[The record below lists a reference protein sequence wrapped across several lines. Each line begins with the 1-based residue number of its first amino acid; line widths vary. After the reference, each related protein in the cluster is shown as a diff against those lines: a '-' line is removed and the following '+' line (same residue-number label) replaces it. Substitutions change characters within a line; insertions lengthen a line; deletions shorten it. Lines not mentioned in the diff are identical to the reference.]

1 VFDAENNDIIYV
13 IKEDKRDLKVFCNS
27 NLKKMDP
34 NYETHLCKNLGAF
47 TPWDFVILHGTKP
60 FAKVHLKSWPLFW
73 MYSSC

>member
-47 TPWDFVILHGTKP
+47 TP
-60 FAKVHLKSWPLFW
+60 
-73 MYSSC
+73 